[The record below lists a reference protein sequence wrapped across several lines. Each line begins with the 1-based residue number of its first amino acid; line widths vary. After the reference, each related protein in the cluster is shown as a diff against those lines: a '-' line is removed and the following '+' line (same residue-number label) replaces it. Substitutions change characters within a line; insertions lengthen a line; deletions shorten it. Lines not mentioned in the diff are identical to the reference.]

1 MWQGGHC
8 CLDVWDYG
16 AVPRPHTHT
25 HTWADMG
32 LAWQLHFNI
41 IDMPTA
47 AFLSFSAAQPD
58 VAALCTCV
66 YVCCMCV
73 YVCVC
78 VPPVALNDKYK
89 TNKKKANNKM
99 FMLIETKRCL
109 SIFIHG
115 IQRPAR
121 VCVILCVCG
130 CEGGVCVC

>member
-1 MWQGGHC
+1 M
-8 CLDVWDYG
+8 L
-16 AVPRPHTHT
+16 
-25 HTWADMG
+25 
-32 LAWQLHFNI
+32 
-41 IDMPTA
+41 
-47 AFLSFSAAQPD
+47 
-58 VAALCTCV
+58 
-66 YVCCMCV
+66 V

-121 VCVILCVCG
+121 VCVILCVCVSVRV
-130 CEGGVCVC
+130 VCVCAC

>member
-1 MWQGGHC
+1 
-8 CLDVWDYG
+8 
-16 AVPRPHTHT
+16 
-25 HTWADMG
+25 
-32 LAWQLHFNI
+32 
-41 IDMPTA
+41 MPTA

-58 VAALCTCV
+58 VVALCTCV
-66 YVCCMCV
+66 CVCVCV
-73 YVCVC
+73 RVC

-121 VCVILCVCG
+121 VCVILCVCVSVRV
-130 CEGGVCVC
+130 VCVCVC